1 MCMYSRILKKKKRFF
16 FCEMA
21 TLKRSDPSARLTKL
35 KCLGEGSYGAVF
47 KMKDELTG
55 DNVAVKVVP
64 VEKDLEDLMN
74 EIKILKQCKSPY
86 ITQYITSYLN
96 GGDEIWV
103 FSLFFSFSLSS
114 SLGSTTT

>member
-1 MCMYSRILKKKKRFF
+1 
-16 FCEMA
+16 MA
-21 TLKRSDPSARLTKL
+21 TLKRADPSARLTKL
-35 KCLGEGSYGAVF
+35 KCLGEGSYGAVY

-103 FSLFFSFSLSS
+103 RLSHTLIVLSLYYLNIVNRLSWNCAREDPS
-114 SLGSTTT
+114 AI

>member
-1 MCMYSRILKKKKRFF
+1 
-16 FCEMA
+16 MA
-21 TLKRSDPSARLTKL
+21 TLRRADPSSRLTKI
-35 KCLGEGSYGAVF
+35 KCLGEGSYGAVY

-64 VEKDLEDLMN
+64 VEKDLDDLMN

-86 ITQYITSYLN
+86 ITQYVTSYLN

-103 FSLFFSFSLSS
+103 RFLIL
-114 SLGSTTT
+114 LATTPSKHSNT

>member
-1 MCMYSRILKKKKRFF
+1 
-16 FCEMA
+16 MA
-21 TLKRSDPSARLTKL
+21 TLKRADPSARLTKL
-35 KCLGEGSYGAVF
+35 KCLGEGSYGAVY

-103 FSLFFSFSLSS
+103 RLSHTLIVLSLYLRKKNIVNRLSWNCAREDPS
-114 SLGSTTT
+114 AI